1 MRCCALDGERLLTGD
16 TEGYVFAWDLRNCL
30 DPAAGPDK
38 LCLRAHN
45 AMDPNVYC
53 KDSEKIVYGVHLEQ
67 AVMIQVQQK
76 QQDDPSQTDAG
87 CRLHRP
93 GGGQRLLG
101 LRHLRHL
108 PAGVVR
114 ARPAGTVITSTV
126 YIIQ

>member
-1 MRCCALDGERLLTGD
+1 M
-16 TEGYVFAWDLRNCL
+16 FAWDLRNCL

-76 QQDDPSQTDAG
+76 QKQPNVHHKLMQAAG
-87 CRLHRP
+87 STGRVVVSDFWDFDTYDTYQLESYVHD
-93 GGGQRLLG
+93 Q
-101 LRHLRHL
+101 
-108 PAGVVR
+108 PAQ
-114 ARPAGTVITSTV
+114 S
-126 YIIQ
+126 